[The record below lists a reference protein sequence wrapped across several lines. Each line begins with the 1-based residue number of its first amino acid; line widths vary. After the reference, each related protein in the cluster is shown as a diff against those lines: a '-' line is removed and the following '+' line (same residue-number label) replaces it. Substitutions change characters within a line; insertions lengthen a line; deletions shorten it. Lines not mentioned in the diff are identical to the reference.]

1 MHLKPVALAAAL
13 APFAAALDVQVA
25 SSGGNKTSYHQY
37 GFLHEDIN
45 NSGDGGIYAELI
57 VNRAFQSSELY
68 PVSLN
73 GYHSLHGARLSIQNL
88 SQPLSAALDSS
99 MRVAAGNGSNRAG
112 FENEGYWGMNVECQK
127 YTGSFWVRG
136 AYDGSFTAS
145 LQSNLTD
152 DVFGSVEVPSQAV
165 ADDWVEHTFTLT
177 PDRDAP
183 NSNNTFAITFNP
195 EGTENGYLDFN
206 LISLFPPTYKDRP
219 NGLRVDLAQVLEAY
233 HPTVFRFPGGNMLE
247 GNTNETYWD
256 WKKTLGPLRERPGF
270 PGVWGYMQ
278 TNGLGLMEYLELA
291 EDINNMT
298 IVVGVW
304 AGLSL
309 NGDITPRN
317 DLQPFI
323 DDALNEIEFI
333 RGPADSPWGSRRAEL
348 GHPEPFNLQYVEV
361 GNEDWLAGAP
371 EGWNSYKEYRFPM
384 FMQAINDAYPDIQ
397 VIASGATSD
406 NYTFP
411 APAIGDYHP
420 YREPDALVEEF
431 NRFDNDLGH
440 IVGEVSAT
448 FPNNGSKFDGP
459 LFDFPA
465 WIGAVGS
472 AVSMIGYERNAD
484 RIPGTFY
491 APILRNM
498 NRWQWA
504 VTMIQ
509 HAADPALT
517 TRSVSWYI
525 WEALAASP
533 ISHTLPA
540 NEQFGPVFYVA
551 GRDENRDD
559 ALVWKGACYNIS
571 SNDIYN
577 STYRANSTRVPVT
590 VHFDGVESGTE
601 ATLTM
606 VTNPGGDPYAMVDPL
621 EGNKVVS
628 TTETSITANADGV
641 FEFYMTEL
649 SLAVLDTGVNKRVAG
664 APYSP
669 IGKKDHDWKPRMAG
683 KPPGYRP
690 AV

>member
-1 MHLKPVALAAAL
+1 
-13 APFAAALDVQVA
+13 
-25 SSGGNKTSYHQY
+25 
-37 GFLHEDIN
+37 
-45 NSGDGGIYAELI
+45 
-57 VNRAFQSSELY
+57 
-68 PVSLN
+68 
-73 GYHSLHGARLSIQNL
+73 
-88 SQPLSAALDSS
+88 
-99 MRVAAGNGSNRAG
+99 
-112 FENEGYWGMNVECQK
+112 
-127 YTGSFWVRG
+127 
-136 AYDGSFTAS
+136 
-145 LQSNLTD
+145 
-152 DVFGSVEVPSQAV
+152 
-165 ADDWVEHTFTLT
+165 
-177 PDRDAP
+177 
-183 NSNNTFAITFNP
+183 
-195 EGTENGYLDFN
+195 
-206 LISLFPPTYKDRP
+206 
-219 NGLRVDLAQVLEAY
+219 
-233 HPTVFRFPGGNMLE
+233 
-247 GNTNETYWD
+247 
-256 WKKTLGPLRERPGF
+256 
-270 PGVWGYMQ
+270 
-278 TNGLGLMEYLELA
+278 
-291 EDINNMT
+291 
-298 IVVGVW
+298 
-304 AGLSL
+304 
-309 NGDITPRN
+309 
-317 DLQPFI
+317 
-323 DDALNEIEFI
+323 
-333 RGPADSPWGSRRAEL
+333 
-348 GHPEPFNLQYVEV
+348 
-361 GNEDWLAGAP
+361 
-371 EGWNSYKEYRFPM
+371 
-384 FMQAINDAYPDIQ
+384 
-397 VIASGATSD
+397 
-406 NYTFP
+406 
-411 APAIGDYHP
+411 
-420 YREPDALVEEF
+420 ALVEEF

-459 LFDFPA
+459 LFEFPA

-577 STYRANSTRVPVT
+577 STYRANSTRVPVS
-590 VHFDGVESGTE
+590 VHFDGVEAGTE

-621 EGNKVVS
+621 EGNEVVS
-628 TTETSITANADGV
+628 TTESPITANADGV

-669 IGKKDHDWKPRMAG
+669 IGKSKHDWKPRMAG